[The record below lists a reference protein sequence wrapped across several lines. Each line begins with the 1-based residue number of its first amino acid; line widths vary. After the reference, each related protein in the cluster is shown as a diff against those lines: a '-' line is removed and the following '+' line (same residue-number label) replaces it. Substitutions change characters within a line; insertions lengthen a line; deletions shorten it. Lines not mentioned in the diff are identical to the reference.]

1 GGHADPRRLR
11 LHRGVPGGALL
22 ARRAPDDDH
31 RGDERDPAHDH
42 RAGAQALARGGARS
56 PAAAV
61 GSIVAA
67 MRGGR
72 ARLVGL
78 VVTVALAL
86 IPGCRLAAHDPVA
99 DRIGAAD
106 RLGDDLEGTALADL
120 LSPEERA
127 AAARAGIPVDPP
139 PPAVTPEAREDT
151 AGRGG
156 RAHRVPPGRPL
167 ARRAGRAVL
176 RGLTVATGRVAAVAG
191 GIGALLYLALDS
203 GVFAT

>member
-1 GGHADPRRLR
+1 
-11 LHRGVPGGALL
+11 
-22 ARRAPDDDH
+22 
-31 RGDERDPAHDH
+31 
-42 RAGAQALARGGARS
+42 
-56 PAAAV
+56 
-61 GSIVAA
+61 

-151 AGRGG
+151 AGRAAAAASIGFLQVG
-156 RAHRVPPGRPL
+156 LSL
-167 ARRAGRAVL
+167 AAL
-176 RGLTVATGRVAAVAG
+176 AAPF
-191 GIGALLYLALDS
+191 
-203 GVFAT
+203 FAF